1 MSLLRRI
8 MDRRLLPFIILLI
21 ILSPSVLSLDAKS
34 YRAEYTIAADKVIVE
49 EQYLLSYFTSELT
62 LTLPS
67 DATAIE
73 VEGLGFQEM
82 DLNLYK
88 DIIISGTLFNSVIIK
103 YITTAYLEKTKDSF
117 FIVNYDVNA
126 RENTITAHLPEQAT
140 LKYSTTSPQRSV
152 IPVGKIT
159 TDGKSLSIEWQNVS
173 AGEALLVIYNTP
185 REIGEYWKTI
195 GIMMAVGIVILGV
208 FYVTGAKRK
217 KKGADDKDNIDDK
230 KDEDKKEYRHQKK
243 EAPNVSDVTRNLFEE
258 EKAIVE
264 VLLQKGELWQK
275 QLVLHTGISKVKLSR
290 KLRNLEA
297 KGIIEKVPYGNTN
310 KIRLKNKSTEQ

>member
-1 MSLLRRI
+1 
-8 MDRRLLPFIILLI
+8 MDRRLPLVIILLI
-21 ILSPSVLSLDAKS
+21 ILSPSVLSLDAES
-34 YRAEYTIAADKVIVE
+34 YSAEYTIVADKVIVE
-49 EQYLLSYFTSELT
+49 EKYDLGYFTSELT
-62 LTLPS
+62 LVLPS

-73 VEGLGFQEM
+73 VNGLEFQVI

-88 DIIISGTLFNSVIIK
+88 NVIISGPLFNTVSIK
-103 YITTAYLEKTKDSF
+103 YITKAYVEKTKDSF
-117 FIVNYDVNA
+117 FIVNYNVNT
-126 RENTITAHLPEQAT
+126 RENTITAHLPESAT
-140 LKYSTTSPQRSV
+140 LKYSTNSPQRSV
-152 IPVGKIT
+152 IPHGEIT

-185 REIGEYWKTI
+185 REISEYWKTI

>member
-1 MSLLRRI
+1 
-8 MDRRLLPFIILLI
+8 MDRRLPLVIILLI
-21 ILSPSVLSLDAKS
+21 ILSPSVLSLDAES
-34 YRAEYTIAADKVIVE
+34 YSAEYTIVADKVIVE
-49 EQYLLSYFTSELT
+49 EKYDLGYFTSELT
-62 LTLPS
+62 LVLPS

-73 VEGLGFQEM
+73 VNGLEFQVI

-88 DIIISGTLFNSVIIK
+88 NVIISGPLFNTVSIK
-103 YITTAYLEKTKDSF
+103 YITKAYVEKTKDSF
-117 FIVNYDVNA
+117 FIVNYNVNT
-126 RENTITAHLPEQAT
+126 RENTITAHLPESAT
-140 LKYSTTSPQRSV
+140 LKYSTNSPQRSV
-152 IPVGKIT
+152 IPHGEIT

-195 GIMMAVGIVILGV
+195 GIMMAVGIIILGI
-208 FYVTGAKRK
+208 FYLTGKRK
-217 KKGADDKDNIDDK
+217 KRKADDKDNTKDK
-230 KDEDKKEYRHQKK
+230 EDEDKKEYRHQKK
-243 EAPNVSDVTRNLFEE
+243 DAPNVSDVTRNLFEE

-310 KIRLKNKSTEQ
+310 KIRLKGRATAE

>member
-1 MSLLRRI
+1 
-8 MDRRLLPFIILLI
+8 MDRRLPLVIILLI
-21 ILSPSVLSLDAKS
+21 ILSPSVLSLDAES
-34 YRAEYTIAADKVIVE
+34 YSAEYTIVADKVIVE
-49 EQYLLSYFTSELT
+49 EKYDLGYFTSELT
-62 LTLPS
+62 LVLPS

-73 VEGLGFQEM
+73 VNGLEFQVI

-88 DIIISGTLFNSVIIK
+88 NVIISGPLFNTVSIK
-103 YITTAYLEKTKDSF
+103 YITKAYVEKTKDSF
-117 FIVNYDVNA
+117 FIVNYNVNT
-126 RENTITAHLPEQAT
+126 RENTITAHLPESAT
-140 LKYSTTSPQRSV
+140 LKYSTNSPQRSV
-152 IPVGKIT
+152 IPHGEIT

-195 GIMMAVGIVILGV
+195 GIMMAVGIIILGI
-208 FYVTGAKRK
+208 FYLTGKRK
-217 KKGADDKDNIDDK
+217 KRKADDKDNTKDK
-230 KDEDKKEYRHQKK
+230 EDEDKKEYRHQKK
-243 EAPNVSDVTRNLFEE
+243 DAPNVSDVTRNLFEE

-310 KIRLKNKSTEQ
+310 KIRLKSRATAE